1 MRKLIAVCCALVLA
15 LGVGAAYYLQ
25 APIDAALREMA
36 RENPVNPRP
45 TVALAG
51 SPSLLGEMVRAQQAQ
66 GRTVGFL
73 LGSSELSYGAEDS
86 AHPVRFFSENDLG
99 FDLISSRCGAL
110 SR

>member
-25 APIDAALREMA
+25 APTDAALREMA

-51 SPSLLGEMVRAQQAQ
+51 SPSLLGEMC
-66 GRTVGFL
+66 GRSKRRGARWGFCWGL
-73 LGSSELSYGAEDS
+73 RS
-86 AHPVRFFSENDLG
+86 
-99 FDLISSRCGAL
+99 
-110 SR
+110 

>member
-25 APIDAALREMA
+25 APTDAALREMA

-51 SPSLLGEMVRAQQAQ
+51 SPSL
-66 GRTVGFL
+66 
-73 LGSSELSYGAEDS
+73 
-86 AHPVRFFSENDLG
+86 
-99 FDLISSRCGAL
+99 
-110 SR
+110 